1 LRHAEHRG
9 RSWRRVQEGLAAR
22 HVLPLWQAVLSL
34 PLMLGLKA
42 QRLAAIAVSLFFAWA
57 PASAQTVCPKYGA
70 CAERAEMTCEATP
83 QSSFIIEACYS
94 DADARLLINLRGT
107 WYAYCNASPDLLE
120 RLVSAESP
128 GRFYNERIK
137 VRAGNRALAC
147 E

>member
-1 LRHAEHRG
+1 M
-9 RSWRRVQEGLAAR
+9 
-22 HVLPLWQAVLSL
+22 P
-34 PLMLGLKA
+34 GLKA
-42 QRLAAIAVSLFFAWA
+42 QGLAAIAVSLSAAWT
-57 PASAQTVCPKYGA
+57 PASAQAVCPEYGH

-94 DADARLLINLRGT
+94 DAEARLLINLRGT

-128 GRFYNERIK
+128 GRFYNQQIK
-137 VRAGNRALAC
+137 VSQSNRALAC